1 MSAVS
6 LQSVEEAAEAIKKS
20 VHTTPILTCGQLDDL
35 TGLTLFFKVT
45 KLERNLRLII
55 RSSYSTPLA

>member
-35 TGLTLFFKVT
+35 TGHTLFFKVN
-45 KLERNLRLII
+45 KLYETLG
-55 RSSYSTPLA
+55 